1 MRRIYGQKQGIFK
14 LEKNTYFPYSKILF
28 FISKLYSINFKF
40 YKKAIIYLKNITQY
54 FTITIDIKNDINDE
68 DYLKE
73 GWLKLLE
80 NIYGTKTNNY
90 DGYVNKIFV
99 EEKSSF
105 IKLYIDCYIISNEK
119 LYKLKEN
126 NPDNWEDIQN
136 TLIINAIKKYDK
148 FEKLQ
153 LINIQVDK
161 KLF

>member
-1 MRRIYGQKQGIFK
+1 M
-14 LEKNTYFPYSKILF
+14 NYSN
-28 FISKLYSINFKF
+28 SIN
-40 YKKAIIYLKNITQY
+40 NTQY
-54 FTITIDIKNDINDE
+54 FTITINIKNDISDE
-68 DYLKE
+68 DYIKE

-80 NIYGTKTNNY
+80 NIYGTKSNNY
-90 DGYVNKIFV
+90 DGYVNKVFY
-99 EEKSSF
+99 EEKSSY
-105 IKLYIDCYIISNEK
+105 IKLFIDCYIISNEK

-153 LINIQVDK
+153 IINIQVDK

>member
-1 MRRIYGQKQGIFK
+1 M
-14 LEKNTYFPYSKILF
+14 NCS
-28 FISKLYSINFKF
+28 
-40 YKKAIIYLKNITQY
+40 KNITQY
-54 FTITIDIKNDINDE
+54 FTITIDIKNDNYDE

-90 DGYVNKIFV
+90 DGYVNKVFF
-99 EEKSSF
+99 EEKSSL

-126 NPDNWEDIQN
+126 NQNNWEDIQN

-153 LINIQVDK
+153 IINIQVDK

>member
-1 MRRIYGQKQGIFK
+1 MNY
-14 LEKNTYFPYSKILF
+14 NNSV
-28 FISKLYSINFKF
+28 N
-40 YKKAIIYLKNITQY
+40 NTQY
-54 FTITIDIKNDINDE
+54 FIVTIDIKNDISDE

-80 NIYGTKTNNY
+80 NIYGTKSSNY
-90 DGYVNKIFV
+90 DGYVNKVFF
-99 EEKSSF
+99 EEKSSL
-105 IKLYIDCYIISNEK
+105 IKLYIDCYIIGNEK

-136 TLIINAIKKYDK
+136 TLIINAIKNYDK

-153 LINIQVDK
+153 IINIQVDK

>member
-1 MRRIYGQKQGIFK
+1 MNY
-14 LEKNTYFPYSKILF
+14 NNSV
-28 FISKLYSINFKF
+28 N
-40 YKKAIIYLKNITQY
+40 NTQY
-54 FTITIDIKNDINDE
+54 FIVTIDIKNDISDE

-80 NIYGTKTNNY
+80 NIYGTKSSNY
-90 DGYVNKIFV
+90 DGYVNKVFF
-99 EEKSSF
+99 EEKSSL
-105 IKLYIDCYIISNEK
+105 IKLYIDCYIIGNEK

>member
-1 MRRIYGQKQGIFK
+1 M
-14 LEKNTYFPYSKILF
+14 
-28 FISKLYSINFKF
+28 NF
-40 YKKAIIYLKNITQY
+40 TQY

-90 DGYVNKIFV
+90 DGYVNKVFF
-99 EEKSSF
+99 EEKLSL
-105 IKLYIDCYIISNEK
+105 IKLYIDCYIINNEK
-119 LYKLKEN
+119 LNKLKEN
-126 NPDNWEDIQN
+126 NPDNWEYIQN
-136 TLIINAIKKYDK
+136 TLIINAIKNYDK

-153 LINIQVDK
+153 LINIQVEK